1 MFPIMKHVSIPLSE
15 PQQAFVDAQ
24 VAEGKYPDAE
34 TCVAAT
40 VHAAAK
46 EWARD
51 KLEAMLLEGL
61 ESPGAPWTAG
71 SMNEIRSAARARL

>member
-1 MFPIMKHVSIPLSE
+1 MEYVRIPLSE

-34 TCVAAT
+34 ACVAAA
-40 VHAAAK
+40 VQAAAE
-46 EWARD
+46 EWAQD

-61 ESPGAPWTAG
+61 ESPGAPWTSE
-71 SMNEIRSAARARL
+71 SMDEVRLAARARL